1 MNSYA
6 LIGIVLMIYAGAVI
20 GIAISK
26 PPKLWN
32 IAKIKWFRD
41 KLGEKGSVIF
51 FFIWAAF
58 FAGIGFYLL
67 LK

>member
-1 MNSYA
+1 MNTNA
-6 LIGIVLMIYAGAVI
+6 LIGIVLLIYAGAVI
-20 GIAISK
+20 GITITR

-41 KLGEKGSVIF
+41 KLGEKGTVIF
-51 FFIWAAF
+51 FFIWAAL

>member
-1 MNSYA
+1 MNIKA
-6 LIGIVLMIYAGAVI
+6 LIGIILLIYAGAVLGMTI
-20 GIAISK
+20 TK

-41 KLGEKGSVIF
+41 KLGEKGTVIF
-51 FFIWAAF
+51 FFIWAAL

-67 LK
+67 F